1 MILRAPTF
9 GMPSPEWA
17 SRRSFFG
24 RVEVSPLFVNLQV
37 IPTTKYKESLHMKF
51 ICFLLFAVALAS
63 AYPAVTEFFEYLEED
78 SPMRGIPL
86 RFAAIHGGIS
96 ITAAL
101 SGIGLMMASRRS

>member
-1 MILRAPTF
+1 
-9 GMPSPEWA
+9 
-17 SRRSFFG
+17 
-24 RVEVSPLFVNLQV
+24 
-37 IPTTKYKESLHMKF
+37 MKF